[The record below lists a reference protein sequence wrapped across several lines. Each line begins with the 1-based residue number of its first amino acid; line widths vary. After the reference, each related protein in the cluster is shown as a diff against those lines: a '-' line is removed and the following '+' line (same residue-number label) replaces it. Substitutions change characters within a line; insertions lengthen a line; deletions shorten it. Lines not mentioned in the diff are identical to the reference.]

1 MIKKENIDDA
11 KQANPYLAARKVW
24 NSLIAPVV
32 HSNNMLTVFGIL
44 CLMIALAAV
53 GGITYIGSQSK
64 FVPYVV
70 EVDKLG
76 QAVAVAPAEKAGRPN
91 LRVTQAYIS
100 SFIHDLRMVTIDVAL
115 QTKAVYRVYA
125 LLSADDPATMK
136 TNEFYSLDDTNPF
149 KRAATEMVSIEIDT
163 AIPQTEDT
171 WQIDWIE
178 TIRDRQGALKGKPI
192 RFRALVTVYV
202 MPPSP
207 QTDDKQINQ
216 NPLGIHVRDYSWAK
230 QG

>member
-1 MIKKENIDDA
+1 MMSKEKTDQI
-11 KQANPYLAARKVW
+11 NPYLSSRKVW

-32 HSNNMLTVFGIL
+32 QSNNILTVFGLI

-53 GGITYIGSQSK
+53 GGISYIGSQSK
-64 FVPYVV
+64 FVPYIV

-76 QAVAVAPAEKAGRPN
+76 QAVAVAPAQKAGKPDI
-91 LRVTQAYIS
+91 RVTRAYIA
-100 SFIHDLRMVTIDVAL
+100 SFINDLRMVTIDVAL
-115 QTKAVYRVYA
+115 QTKAIYRVYA
-125 LLSADDPATMK
+125 LLSTDDPATMK
-136 TNEFYSLDDTNPF
+136 TNEFYSLDNTNPF
-149 KRAATEMVSIEIDT
+149 KRAVTEMVSIEIDT
-163 AIPQTEDT
+163 AIPQTDDT

-178 TIRDRQGALKGKPI
+178 TTRDRQGALKGKPT

-202 MPPSP
+202 MPPSH
-207 QTDDKQINQ
+207 QTDEEQINK